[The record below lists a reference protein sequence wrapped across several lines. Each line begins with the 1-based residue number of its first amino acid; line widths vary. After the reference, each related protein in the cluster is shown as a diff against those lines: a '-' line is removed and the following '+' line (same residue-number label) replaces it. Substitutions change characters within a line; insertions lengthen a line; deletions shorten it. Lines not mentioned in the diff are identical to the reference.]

1 MSQATRAEIGER
13 FTRVRSSTEMIC
25 EPLSA
30 EDAGAQSMPDAS
42 PAKWHLAHTSWFFDA
57 FVIAAAAGSKPLRP
71 EYNVLFNSYYD
82 TLGPRIPRE
91 ARGLLTRPSLASVLG
106 YRRSVTEHILGLL
119 DNPPENERELVAMI
133 ELGVHH
139 EEQHQELI
147 LTDIKHLLAQNP
159 MHPAYRTDARER
171 RPHRAEPR
179 RFRRLDGGLVL
190 MGACATTFSFD
201 NEGPRHQVLLQPYE
215 LAEWLVTNVD
225 YLEFIQDGG
234 YDRPELWLS
243 DGFAWKTAAQ
253 VTCPLYWQHRGRDP
267 IAAFTL
273 RGDMPLEPREPVCH
287 VSYYEADAFARWASA
302 RLPSEAEWEH
312 AARDF
317 PIRGNFLESG
327 ELHPTSADD
336 PPTPFGDVWQ
346 WTASPHAPYPRYQP
360 PPGALGEYNG
370 KFMCNQM
377 VLRGGSCVSPAAHI
391 RVTYRNFFPPTAR
404 WQFSGIRLARNA

>member
-1 MSQATRAEIGER
+1 
-13 FTRVRSSTEMIC
+13 
-25 EPLSA
+25 
-30 EDAGAQSMPDAS
+30 
-42 PAKWHLAHTSWFFDA
+42 
-57 FVIAAAAGSKPLRP
+57 
-71 EYNVLFNSYYD
+71 VLFNSYYD
-82 TLGPRIPRE
+82 ALGPRIPRE

-119 DNPPENERELVAMI
+119 DNPPEDERELVALI

-147 LTDIKHLLAQNP
+147 LSDIKHLLAQNP
-159 MHPAYRTDARER
+159 MHPAYRTDVGER

-190 MGACATTFSFD
+190 AGACATTFSFD
-201 NEGPRHQVLLQPYE
+201 NEGPRHQVFLQPYE
-215 LAEWLVTNVD
+215 LAERLVTNVD

-243 DGFAWKTAAQ
+243 DGFAWKIAAQ
-253 VTCPLYWQHRGRDP
+253 VTMPLYWQHRGRDG

-287 VSYYEADAFARWASA
+287 VSYYEADAFARWAGA

-312 AARDF
+312 SARDF
-317 PIRGNFLESG
+317 PVRGNFLESG

-336 PPTPFGDVWQ
+336 DATPFGDVWQ
-346 WTASPHAPYPRYQP
+346 WTASPYAPYPRYQP

-391 RVTYRNFFPPTAR
+391 RATYRNFFPPTAR